1 MNFLNVSIY
10 LKAHDYESYVLHKLN
25 KDLQNILECKH
36 KWHDGSWLCT
46 QHFDHMSLNNMDLD
60 TFLVYMQGE
69 KDSPDQSRTPVL
81 VLKIIMQ

>member
-1 MNFLNVSIY
+1 M
-10 LKAHDYESYVLHKLN
+10 N
-25 KDLQNILECKH
+25 KDLQHILERTH
-36 KWHDGSWLCT
+36 KWHDGSWLYT

-69 KDSPDQSRTPVL
+69 KDSPDQSCTPVL